1 MDEKILI
8 ERDAM
13 EKVIADAFM
22 ADYNIGCDPCPGT
35 VAEALYLE
43 GYRKQSGW
51 VSVDERLPE
60 ADVRCLVW
68 AKNVLWRIKFAWYYE
83 PTKKWYVNIAG
94 DIKDEVKDGV
104 MITHWMPIPEPPEMK
119 GGE

>member
-1 MDEKILI
+1 MDEKKQI
-8 ERDAM
+8 EEMAKYLTHCFM
-13 EKVIADAFM
+13 NCAPCEKCRAYIYSEQL
-22 ADYNIGCDPCPGT
+22 YN
-35 VAEALYLE
+35 A

-51 VSVDERLPE
+51 ISVDERLPE

-104 MITHWMPIPEPPEMK
+104 MITHWMPIPEPPEVK
-119 GGE
+119 GGAE